1 MGTWIDTIGTEGVPL
16 WVVITVIFIVTI
28 GKNLIPGVNDFFD
41 RFFRFKTESQKTSDD
56 RFRELRDSYDQ
67 KIRDLEDRVVQAEE
81 RAMKA
86 QLKYARI
93 QGMLEL
99 LRGELKRQDIDV
111 RVIDRY
117 IEDSRDIDAD

>member
-28 GKNLIPGVNDFFD
+28 GKNLIPGVNAFFD
-41 RFFRFKTESQKTSDD
+41 RFFTFKTEAQKTSDD
-56 RFRELRDSYDQ
+56 RFRDLRDSYDQ